1 MKRTIKKPV
10 GEFLHDKG
18 KNPMVTNDGFYY
30 HYSEVCT
37 LLKKY
42 AEAQNKE
49 LRKSVERITKL
60 YEQERDCNQMFKRKP
75 TRSIKGNVLG

>member
-1 MKRTIKKPV
+1 MTRTIKKPV
-10 GEFLHDKG
+10 GEFVHDNG

-49 LRKSVERITKL
+49 LRKRLSALEWGELPKHPS
-60 YEQERDCNQMFKRKP
+60 ENGE
-75 TRSIKGNVLG
+75 